1 MMEQKIQKLFAAR
14 TKLETE
20 LKAQHSLNIEAID
33 RKDRRA
39 RVETLINSC
48 KEVYSS
54 AVEKNEELKTIATR
68 ATNKDE
74 ILQSLEIWLKD
85 FISHH
90 ESFITT
96 GRDYIDSLSESRN
109 SKAAS
114 VMSDTSKKSEQPRK
128 TISSKG
134 SGTSSQRKERK
145 LARMRRE
152 EIEKQN
158 EAEYR
163 IAQQKLQAQ
172 EAFKRLALEEQMAK
186 NKLALE
192 EQAEKNRQRLAQ
204 AVIEEAAIEDS
215 GESDAEEDELSLPS
229 VGRDQS
235 NKRTENWVG
244 TSSFEPRLSN
254 NPSVF
259 EIQSAFPPALSEAN
273 NKALE
278 TSTNTVNVT
287 IPNEILT
294 VTDRTVVE
302 QQPPV
307 SQTNQTFQR
316 TQVQLNPNSAQ
327 LRPLQSQTTNVIS
340 LPGRLHSVMTPGIAS
355 QPIPSVTCS
364 HSQQPNCHPKP
375 YNAQPVPSIAYGLN
389 PSQWQFPPESL
400 NAIPSSNSL
409 PNTAFPT
416 SQNFIA
422 PLYQNSLHHPIAAQ
436 PSALTGSGPTWIL
449 TQPVQTVPSYSAQPI
464 GNQTTK
470 ELANLLT
477 VSRKDPLP
485 EWKLSNFDGNP
496 LDWNEWFGQ
505 FRSAVDASPLS
516 DDVKMTYLK
525 TLVSGKAKNAIE
537 GFAYCGAMYKDALR
551 ALERKFGQPQTV
563 VSAHLDKLSAYPPV
577 KMHSSEN
584 VIQYASLVA
593 SLVAV
598 FQSLGYNADLNS
610 SSLLN
615 QAVSK
620 LPPNLKESWSFQTV
634 KRNLLRPTLLDFNSW
649 IQEKAEA
656 HDRMLSTSKSKLD
669 SSVATS
675 IKPKTTKTFSSTAQN
690 RESDPC
696 VLCNGKHPLF
706 KCPVFK
712 EKTPTQRAK
721 FCAES
726 KLCFSCLR
734 KNHNFRQCPSPR
746 KCPKEN
752 CKSTHNV
759 LLHGAERIFSP
770 RSTIGTS
777 DVAKPETQGTS
788 KGFVTNESSD
798 QNSAST
804 TMCSTCPSV
813 KGLLQ
818 IVEVYLEVNER
829 SLRTFA
835 LCDSACSHSWIA
847 KDAASKLNVT
857 GPRMKLTVNGIN
869 STKAVETEKVD
880 LTVRSIEPSS
890 HESFS
895 ISPYVKNEID
905 IGNETLDLKALKDK
919 YPHLEPVPGEK
930 IHYSDVK
937 LILGQDAYEA
947 IRPLEYFTVRRT
959 KDTPL
964 AVRLALGWVLS
975 GPVPSTVACP
985 STCFTATSEQNDE
998 LAQVVKS
1005 WYDLESYG
1013 TYKTVDSKSQ
1023 ADARAM
1029 DILESTTFCDGVRYH
1044 VGMLWAD
1051 SHSTLP
1057 NNYYASHS

>member
-20 LKAQHSLNIEAID
+20 LKAQHSLIIEAID

-39 RVETLINSC
+39 RIETLINSC

-172 EAFKRLALEEQMAK
+172 EAFKRLVLEEQMAK

-204 AVIEEAAIEDS
+204 AVIEEAAVEDS

-259 EIQSAFPPALSEAN
+259 GIQSAFPPALSEAN

-307 SQTNQTFQR
+307 SQTNQTFQP

-409 PNTAFPT
+409 PSTAFPT

-464 GNQTTK
+464 GNLTTK
-470 ELANLLT
+470 ELTNLLT

-537 GFAYCGAMYKDALR
+537 GFAYCGAMYKDVLR

-598 FQSLGYNADLNS
+598 FQSFGYNADLNS

-669 SSVATS
+669 SSVANS
-675 IKPKTTKTFSSTAQN
+675 IKPKTTKTFSSTTQN

-712 EKTPTQRAK
+712 KKHQRSVPSFAPNRSCVSLALEK
-721 FCAES
+721 
-726 KLCFSCLR
+726 
-734 KNHNFRQCPSPR
+734 
-746 KCPKEN
+746 
-752 CKSTHNV
+752 
-759 LLHGAERIFSP
+759 I
-770 RSTIGTS
+770 ITS
-777 DVAKPETQGTS
+777 DNVRVP
-788 KGFVTNESSD
+788 
-798 QNSAST
+798 ASVRKKIARAHIT
-804 TMCSTCPSV
+804 CCST
-813 KGLLQ
+813 
-818 IVEVYLEVNER
+818 E
-829 SLRTFA
+829 
-835 LCDSACSHSWIA
+835 
-847 KDAASKLNVT
+847 LNAFF
-857 GPRMKLTVNGIN
+857 RR
-869 STKAVETEKVD
+869 AVQ
-880 LTVRSIEPSS
+880 SEPQ
-890 HESFS
+890 
-895 ISPYVKNEID
+895 
-905 IGNETLDLKALKDK
+905 T
-919 YPHLEPVPGEK
+919 
-930 IHYSDVK
+930 
-937 LILGQDAYEA
+937 
-947 IRPLEYFTVRRT
+947 
-959 KDTPL
+959 
-964 AVRLALGWVLS
+964 
-975 GPVPSTVACP
+975 
-985 STCFTATSEQNDE
+985 
-998 LAQVVKS
+998 
-1005 WYDLESYG
+1005 
-1013 TYKTVDSKSQ
+1013 
-1023 ADARAM
+1023 
-1029 DILESTTFCDGVRYH
+1029 
-1044 VGMLWAD
+1044 
-1051 SHSTLP
+1051 
-1057 NNYYASHS
+1057 